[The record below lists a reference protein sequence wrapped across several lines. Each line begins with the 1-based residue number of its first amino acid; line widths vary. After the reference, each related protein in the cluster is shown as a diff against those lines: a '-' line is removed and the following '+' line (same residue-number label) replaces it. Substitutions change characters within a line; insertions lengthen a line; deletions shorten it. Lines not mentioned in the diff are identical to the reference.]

1 MNNIFGKFSRSTI
14 LRSIVTMILSSSL
27 IYYLSPELSLFSI
40 STYSLIFILVLASF
54 KAMLSGEVLRFFN
67 SHTRFNRILIH
78 VFHFIF
84 VLFLFLSLLGS
95 RLKDEPSLL
104 KNLLL
109 SLLVFSSLLCIVYFI
124 TGLLLSYKQKQSI
137 SAKTP
142 KIKILIYALP
152 SLFIFSLYFIAF
164 YPGAMSPD
172 SLDQW
177 SQVLSRKFND
187 WHPVMHT
194 WFIMSTTYFWKS
206 PAAFSIAQIII
217 LSVSIGYLGYNF
229 EKYGVNKYFTWL
241 SVIFLSVIPVNG
253 IYSIT
258 MWKDILFSVSVFLF
272 TILLFNIIVTKGKW
286 LDSKLNS
293 LFFFFSSF
301 GVVMFRHN
309 GLAVF
314 VVSVVVLAIIL
325 RKQFKKACI
334 LSALVIV
341 ANLIITGPIY
351 DLCKVTPSDPN
362 EALAIPTQQI
372 ASIIAQDGNL
382 SKEQRDFFNE
392 IMPLDTWREMY
403 NPYSVDPIKFHEKYN
418 KSFLLQHK
426 SEFIKQWLKLCVKNP
441 NLAIKAYLKQTSVVW
456 QIRQFRDG
464 VSSLFL
470 TGIYPVEIGQQMG
483 ISSKVINE
491 NITERITA
499 ILDVTWKQPFIV
511 MWRPAAYSF
520 LIIFF
525 CFINILKR
533 KWRYSLIS
541 VPILLNIM
549 IMLVA
554 IPAQDFRYL
563 YANLLVMVVLFL
575 STFVNNEV
583 NNME

>member
-1 MNNIFGKFSRSTI
+1 
-14 LRSIVTMILSSSL
+14 
-27 IYYLSPELSLFSI
+27 
-40 STYSLIFILVLASF
+40 
-54 KAMLSGEVLRFFN
+54 
-67 SHTRFNRILIH
+67 
-78 VFHFIF
+78 
-84 VLFLFLSLLGS
+84 
-95 RLKDEPSLL
+95 
-104 KNLLL
+104 
-109 SLLVFSSLLCIVYFI
+109 
-124 TGLLLSYKQKQSI
+124 
-137 SAKTP
+137 
-142 KIKILIYALP
+142 
-152 SLFIFSLYFIAF
+152 
-164 YPGAMSPD
+164 
-172 SLDQW
+172 
-177 SQVLSRKFND
+177 
-187 WHPVMHT
+187 
-194 WFIMSTTYFWKS
+194 
-206 PAAFSIAQIII
+206 
-217 LSVSIGYLGYNF
+217 
-229 EKYGVNKYFTWL
+229 
-241 SVIFLSVIPVNG
+241 
-253 IYSIT
+253 
-258 MWKDILFSVSVFLF
+258 
-272 TILLFNIIVTKGKW
+272 
-286 LDSKLNS
+286 
-293 LFFFFSSF
+293 
-301 GVVMFRHN
+301 MFRHN

-334 LSALVIV
+334 LSTLVIV

-382 SKEQRDFFNE
+382 SKKQRDFFNE
-392 IMPLDTWREMY
+392 IMPLDNWREMY

-491 NITERITA
+491 NITKRITA

-541 VPILLNIM
+541 VPILLNNM

-575 STFVNNEV
+575 STFVNKEV